1 MQNKKVL
8 GSIGCVLIIAAL
20 SSGCQGDHSDV
31 SKRSSAEAATP
42 TETATATVV
51 VQATTSPLETPVT
64 TPEVKAS
71 AAPKA
76 KSISLFVEQIPDF
89 DGSRRGYIVDGHEL
103 QTEFLV
109 HKILPLGLFMPE
121 TMLRFDLNGETAWGT
136 EDKQNY
142 ITIVSANDTTQLPAI
157 TGENPTLSKYKEYMG
172 NYRDGEGTV
181 DVFSFVAKEQSYRAL
196 IRTNADQRAYL
207 LPLFRDMMGN
217 LQYLE
222 KKAPLV
228 GGVFVKEPNM
238 EDLKDKK
245 QILTEVMRCLEALV
259 SKDKEKFNSTLYY
272 TGEGDRLQYWID
284 NKNTFRFNEL
294 IYEQQPKDSKRVMFY
309 VNYEQ
314 MTSEGYYSERT
325 VSIPLLR
332 NKQGEWKVADID

>member
-8 GSIGCVLIIAAL
+8 GSIGCVLIIATL
-20 SSGCQGDHSDV
+20 SSGCQGNHSDV
-31 SKRSSAEAATP
+31 SKGSSAEAAIP
-42 TETATATVV
+42 TETVTVV

-64 TPEVKAS
+64 TPKVKVS

-76 KSISLFVEQIPDF
+76 KSISLFVEQIPDY
-89 DGSRRGYIVDGHEL
+89 DGSRRGYIVDGNEL

-109 HKILPLGLFMPE
+109 HKIFPLGLFMPE
-121 TMLRFDLNGETAWGT
+121 TMLRFDLNGGTAWGT

-142 ITIVSANDTTQLPAI
+142 ITIVSATVTTQLPAI
-157 TGENPTLSKYKEYMG
+157 TGEDPTLSKYKEYMG
-172 NYRDGEGTV
+172 NYMDGEGRI

-196 IRTNADQRAYL
+196 IRTNADERAYL

-222 KKAPLV
+222 KRAPLA

-245 QILTEVMRCLEALV
+245 QIITEVIRCLEALV

-284 NKNTFRFNEL
+284 NNNIFRFNEL
-294 IYEQQPKDSKRVMFY
+294 IYEKQPKDSKRVMFY

-314 MTSEGYYSERT
+314 MTSEGYYSEGAF
-325 VSIPLLR
+325 SIPLLL
-332 NKQGEWKVADID
+332 NKQGEWKIADID

>member
-8 GSIGCVLIIAAL
+8 LSIGCVLIIATL
-20 SSGCQGDHSDV
+20 NSGCQGDLSDV
-31 SKRSSAEAATP
+31 SKGSKGEAAIP
-42 TETATATVV
+42 TGAAIV
-51 VQATTSPLETPVT
+51 VQATTTPLETSVT

-71 AAPKA
+71 DAPKA
-76 KSISLFVEQIPDF
+76 KSVSLFEEQIPDF
-89 DGSRRGYIVDGHEL
+89 DGSGRGYIVDGNEL

-121 TMLRFDLNGETAWGT
+121 TMLRFDLNGGTAWGS

-142 ITIVSANDTTQLPAI
+142 ITIVGATDATRLPTI
-157 TGENPTLSKYKEYMG
+157 TGEDPTLSKYKEYLG
-172 NYRDGEGTV
+172 NYVDGEGTI
-181 DVFSFVAKEQSYRAL
+181 DVFSFVAKGQSYRAL

-207 LPLFRDMMGN
+207 RPLFMDMIRDIH
-217 LQYLE
+217 YLE
-222 KKAPLV
+222 KRAALV
-228 GGVFVKEPNM
+228 AGVFVKEPEM
-238 EDLKDKK
+238 EDLKEKK

-284 NKNTFRFNEL
+284 NNNIFRFNEL
-294 IYEQQPKDSKRVMFY
+294 IYEKQANDSKRVMFY